1 VAAVSPVIST
11 IAIVDL
17 LLLGFA
23 STKRPLTE
31 LTRTAWTWVAIA
43 VAAVSGALLFISRAT
58 EYTSKMLITG
68 IAVLF
73 VSLIGRRSGWHL
85 PRRWSPT
92 TPATYEPLETL
103 GFPMRG
109 AGLKALVVK
118 RRRDGRWAFP
128 GPAYPPL
135 KPALKIGCFPGAGRP
150 VFLGTRS
157 HRHVDGGPVCG
168 AGMPA
173 GS

>member
-17 LLLGFA
+17 RLLGFA

-31 LTRTAWTWVAIA
+31 LTRAAWTWVAIA

-58 EYTSKMLITG
+58 N
-68 IAVLF
+68 
-73 VSLIGRRSGWHL
+73 
-85 PRRWSPT
+85 
-92 TPATYEPLETL
+92 EPLETL

-118 RRRDGRWAFP
+118 RRRDRRWAFS
-128 GPAYPPL
+128 
-135 KPALKIGCFPGAGRP
+135 
-150 VFLGTRS
+150 GT
-157 HRHVDGGPVCG
+157 GLPT
-168 AGMPA
+168 A
-173 GS
+173 

>member
-1 VAAVSPVIST
+1 MAAVSPVIST

-17 LLLGFA
+17 RLLGFA

-31 LTRTAWTWVAIA
+31 LTRAAWTWVAIA

-58 EYTSKMLITG
+58 EYTSKTVFQVKLLVMLITG

-128 GPAYPPL
+128 GTGLPTA
-135 KPALKIGCFPGAGRP
+135 
-150 VFLGTRS
+150 
-157 HRHVDGGPVCG
+157 
-168 AGMPA
+168 
-173 GS
+173 